1 MQDQS
6 QIKVT
11 VGIQQCRV
19 HLPKAGVLVIK
30 ERLYLIQKRG
40 GITYCSSAARAH
52 KEKDRRFVEILK
64 ETDD

>member
-19 HLPKAGVLVIK
+19 PKAGVLIIK
-30 ERLYLIQKRG
+30 ERIYLTQKRG
-40 GITYCSSAARAH
+40 GITYCRAAARAH
-52 KEKDRRFVEILK
+52 KEKDRRSVEILK

>member
-19 HLPKAGVLVIK
+19 HLPKAGVLIIK
-30 ERLYLIQKRG
+30 ERIYLTQKRG
-40 GITYCSSAARAH
+40 GITYCRAAARAH
-52 KEKDRRFVEILK
+52 KEKDRRSVEILK
-64 ETDD
+64 QTDD

>member
-11 VGIQQCRV
+11 VEIQQCRV
-19 HLPKAGVLVIK
+19 HLPKAGVLIIK
-30 ERLYLIQKRG
+30 ERIYLTQKRG
-40 GITYCSSAARAH
+40 GITCRAAARAH
-52 KEKDRRFVEILK
+52 KEKDRRSVEILK

>member
-19 HLPKAGVLVIK
+19 PKAGVLIIK
-30 ERLYLIQKRG
+30 ERIYLTQKRR
-40 GITYCSSAARAH
+40 GITYCRAAARAH
-52 KEKDRRFVEILK
+52 KEKDRRSVEILK

>member
-19 HLPKAGVLVIK
+19 HLPKAGVLIIK
-30 ERLYLIQKRG
+30 ERIYLTQKKRG
-40 GITYCSSAARAH
+40 DNILQGSSQSSQRERQ
-52 KEKDRRFVEILK
+52 KVCRDTE
-64 ETDD
+64 